1 MIKTLMAEEMRVRD
15 VMTRNPITIPYSATV
30 TQAGDILHASAI
42 SGAPVTGSGGRVLGI
57 VSRTDLVDPRHKH
70 APDTPIADVMTRVV
84 FAVRADDPVL
94 WAVRLMIE
102 ERVHRAIVTDEAG
115 LMAGIVTPMDVL
127 RTLVPK
133 NVPGPLGVG
142 FTYVDLRR

>member
-1 MIKTLMAEEMRVRD
+1 MIKTLIGQEMRVRD
-15 VMTRNPITIPYSATV
+15 VMTSEVIAIPYGATV
-30 TQAGDILHASAI
+30 AQAGDILHAASI

-57 VSRTDLVDPRHKH
+57 VSRSDLVDPRHKH
-70 APDTPIADVMTRVV
+70 APDAPIADVLTRVV

-94 WAVRLMIE
+94 WAVRLMAE

-115 LMAGIVTPMDVL
+115 VMAGIVTPMDVL
-127 RTLVPK
+127 RSMIPK
-133 NVPGPLGVG
+133 NVQGPLGVG

>member
-1 MIKTLMAEEMRVRD
+1 MIKTLMAQEMRVRD
-15 VMTRNPITIPYSATV
+15 VMTREVIAIPYAATV
-30 TQAGDILHASAI
+30 AQAGDILHAAAI
-42 SGAPVTGSGGRVLGI
+42 NGAPVTGSGGRVLGI

-70 APDTPIADVMTRVV
+70 TPDTPISDVMTRIV

-94 WAVRLMIE
+94 SAVRLMVE
-102 ERVHRAIVTDEAG
+102 ERVHRAIVTNDAG
-115 LMAGIVTPMDVL
+115 VMAGIVTPMDIL

-133 NVPGPLGVG
+133 GTSGQHGVG